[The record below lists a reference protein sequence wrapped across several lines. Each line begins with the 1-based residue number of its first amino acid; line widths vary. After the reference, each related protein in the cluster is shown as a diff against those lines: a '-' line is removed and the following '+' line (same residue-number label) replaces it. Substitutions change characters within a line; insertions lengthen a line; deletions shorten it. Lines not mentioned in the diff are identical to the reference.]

1 MRTTIAIIICKFIY
15 FVEKI
20 FKRDASVFPGSI
32 AKLVDKNVLDKIKFP
47 EKVIVVTGSSGKG
60 STVNMIAHILKTSN
74 KKILYN
80 HYNHMF
86 YFHKNLI
93 H

>member
-1 MRTTIAIIICKFIY
+1 MRTTIAILICKFIC
-15 FVEKI
+15 FVEKL

-32 AKLVDKNVLDKIKFP
+32 AKKVDKNVLDKIKFP

-74 KKILYN
+74 KN
-80 HYNHMF
+80 VWF
-86 YFHKNLI
+86 F
-93 H
+93 